1 MVHIKEVREVFL
13 KSGPNVET
21 LVLLSHKEPDSHIS
35 VNIEFGEGEVSLR
48 NLQKR
53 VQESKRSDV

>member
-1 MVHIKEVREVFL
+1 MCIK
-13 KSGPNVET
+13 KAAATHVET

-35 VNIEFGEGEVSLR
+35 VNVEFGEGEVSLR